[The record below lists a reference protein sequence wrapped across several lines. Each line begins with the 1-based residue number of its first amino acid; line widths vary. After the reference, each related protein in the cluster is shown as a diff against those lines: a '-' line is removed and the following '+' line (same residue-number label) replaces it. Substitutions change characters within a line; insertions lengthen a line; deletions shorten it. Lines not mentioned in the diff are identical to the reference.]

1 MDRVMIG
8 RRLLTARQ
16 MRGLGQGQLA
26 AKMGRRYDRSIIS
39 KVERGQINMLLDGL
53 IQAAQAL
60 EVSTDYLVGLTD
72 DPRPTDER
80 LSDLEP
86 PNSVLIESDWGVA
99 GISSDVYPVEE
110 NGLAFSWSWL
120 NENRIQPE
128 RSRVYQVNGHLMHPT
143 IYSGDVVLVDY
154 ERTRLIDG
162 SVYLVKQ
169 SDSVTIGRARFSGGE
184 WHLFNRASGRMRS
197 EATLGKEREVRG
209 QVCWIGRSLLRL
221 VERSKL
227 MEVPH
232 ENMS

>member
-8 RRLLTARQ
+8 QRLLIARQ
-16 MRGLGQGQLA
+16 MRGMGQGQLA

-72 DPRPTDER
+72 DHRPAEEQ
-80 LSDLEP
+80 LSALEP

-99 GISSDVYPVEE
+99 GLSSDVYPVEE
-110 NGLAFSWSWL
+110 KGLAFSRSWL
-120 NENRIQPE
+120 RENRVQPE
-128 RSRVYQVNGHLMHPT
+128 QSRVYRVNGHVMHPT
-143 IYSGDVVLVDY
+143 IYSGDVILVDY

-162 SVYLVKQ
+162 SVYLVKHPN
-169 SDSVTIGRARFSGGE
+169 SVTIGRARFSGGE
-184 WHLFNRASGRMRS
+184 WCLFNRTSGRMS
-197 EATLGKEREVRG
+197 GESTLGKEKEVRG
-209 QVCWIGRSLLRL
+209 QVCWTGRSLLRL

-227 MEVPH
+227 TEVPK